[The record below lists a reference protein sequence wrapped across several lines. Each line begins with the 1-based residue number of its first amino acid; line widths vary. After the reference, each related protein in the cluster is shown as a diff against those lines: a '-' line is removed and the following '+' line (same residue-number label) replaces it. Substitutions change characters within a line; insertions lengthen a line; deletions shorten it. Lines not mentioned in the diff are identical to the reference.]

1 MARRD
6 EIISLIRAADAA
18 GDSED
23 VRRLL
28 AILDKAEP
36 QAAKPPTPPAEGDGD
51 RGGLL
56 RALASGALNVP
67 RQALTTGEAVIE
79 ATGYV
84 PPSEVRES
92 FAEKRGLDAWDPPDT
107 PLPGTAGLYG
117 WSVADDPLPSAEAT
131 EGLAKVIESAQQ
143 EVYKPTVAGDGVD
156 AVNALAQGRVKEFA
170 SWLGETAA
178 QSLPG
183 LGVAMLNLPAAAA
196 IRVGDIAKERV
207 SRRGGGDVD
216 ASDLLMG
223 LAGAVP
229 SAYLDRYLGTRAIGK
244 GSLLK
249 TAAIGTGT
257 EAISG
262 AAEKAAAGGDL
273 EEVGRAAFT
282 EALAA
287 GPMVAATAAAGA
299 AARKLPSVPAE
310 MTREA
315 SIRHA
320 EELAGGRMPDG
331 VSVAAQDVSPEAAQ
345 SLAQNVEVAEEVTA
359 PVPKADP
366 GVPTRPVVG
375 ERATPKEIP
384 PDRHVSMA
392 ELIKL
397 IADPASTDN
406 EVHAKALE
414 ALAREANM
422 EAGLEGPRIAAKHAE
437 MDEVML
443 QAADEL
449 MMSEAAKKALT
460 ESQRI
465 SIAEVRLAA
474 RTQGLDSTMEEGDLG
489 VANMSGKLD
498 ALVDSINERGY
509 NPSAIE
515 QAAVHSAVL
524 LQKRAHQD
532 ILDAVKSKDTTHS
545 MEELGARLE
554 KTNKQILRLG
564 QALRAAGSEMGR
576 AFRYRQFMANKI
588 TTYSDAVA
596 TAMLKKK
603 RLLTAGESKR
613 LRKAWDKAVKLEAD
627 GLAERK
633 KAHERLQK
641 AQKLMKKA
649 QKSGNEGSIQ
659 AAQKLIDQISD
670 DLVKAS
676 AKVRL
681 GERERA
687 SSISTVTM
695 NRLLRGYKKAFGA
708 SLVLSSSGDDS
719 ALGRQAMGLFL
730 KNPVKG
736 LKTLPIV
743 WQLAPWTQGHRAYAL
758 RTQKAILNAD
768 MQAIRDLAGLELTEI
783 EGLSNVPGG
792 GMLAREELFMFRAL
806 ETGALG
812 DQLVMP
818 SQNAFGLTLNLLRAA
833 HFDQAVKFLAQDYGA
848 NPNDIKDIMKK
859 VPKADL
865 QARAALI
872 NASTGRG
879 KLVSGQGFGATVMR
893 NIMFAPRFTLSRFE
907 SPYRTVQV
915 VLGMGE
921 FEGVSKATRKRI
933 AAETGKRLGFF
944 MGIGL
949 MSTLLGDDDPE
960 ENALAFVSPKSGDF
974 LKFRVGDYHID
985 LTGGLASTWR
995 YVLPLLLGGDRPG
1008 AGMSQMVRNKAAPL
1022 IGALYDGVRG
1032 TDFRGRP
1039 VTLDAMKTDKAM
1051 EEFFNGKVNDYVAVI
1066 LHKVVFPATGA
1077 FTPITLQNV
1086 ADEAWSKMTG
1096 EEKEE
1101 LQRILPIALDAFG
1114 VGARHYDPKETR
1126 RQRRGTIGPSRP
1138 SMPQ

>member
-1 MARRD
+1 MGIINVKGLGQVRIAGDEPTPAEMQKMRALRD
-6 EIISLIRAADAA
+6 RGAAPPPPPTEEDDGPGFVEQAARAALQSGSAIA
-18 GDSED
+18 RGF
-23 VRRLL
+23 LL
-28 AILDKAEP
+28 STPIAI
-36 QAAKPPTPPAEGDGD
+36 
-51 RGGLL
+51 
-56 RALASGALNVP
+56 
-67 RQALTTGEAVIE
+67 
-79 ATGYV
+79 
-84 PPSEVRES
+84 
-92 FAEKRGLDAWDPPDT
+92 
-107 PLPGTAGLYG
+107 
-117 WSVADDPLPSAEAT
+117 AEALDV
-131 EGLAKVIESAQQ
+131 EGARIPEGMTAEEAASSPDFEVSPAAWAHKKWEEWEQG
-143 EVYKPTVAGDGVD
+143 VYKPTKTVDEALEGDFTDVLEFIGTGVAGSVPHMIGVLAGGAPRYAASLIGDMARERAKADGRD
-156 AVNALAQGRVKEFA
+156 APDWGDMAVATGAASLIAPLEKVGAKVAMTGGGGKTMLGRVGLRA
-170 SWLGETAA
+170 LGETATE
-178 QSLPG
+178 LPQTAVEH
-183 LGVAMLNLPAAAA
+183 LGALRPLEDLPSALKGAALVAP
-196 IRVGDIAKERV
+196 V
-207 SRRGGGDVD
+207 
-216 ASDLLMG
+216 
-223 LAGAVP
+223 AGAGFGAV
-229 SAYLDRYLGTRAIGK
+229 
-244 GSLLK
+244 
-249 TAAIGTGT
+249 
-257 EAISG
+257 SG
-262 AAEKAAAGGDL
+262 A
-273 EEVGRAAFT
+273 
-282 EALAA
+282 
-287 GPMVAATAAAGA
+287 P
-299 AARKLPSVPAE
+299 KLPAE

-1066 LHKVVFPATGA
+1066 LHQVVFPATGA